1 MLHIMG
7 GPEYVGRQGNIGH
20 CLERAWKALQQL
32 LKRIEVRGFADR
44 HEAIFILTRTV
55 EDGDVD

>member
-1 MLHIMG
+1 MG